1 VAGPDKGS
9 VVVVL
14 GAAHHAPSAYDAICQ
29 RLHTASLRTIVIG
42 PDPRLTAKSVV
53 GILDALDVRWAL
65 LVGDRI
71 GGELAWELA
80 ATRLDRFI
88 GLVVIDRGHP
98 RVADLTGV
106 IRDEH
111 CPPVE
116 MNTTALV
123 STPAARA
130 VAKASQRYVYG
141 DFPAGRSARQAQRA
155 GVHRAAGRRDRDAHQ
170 HLVTATAVGA
180 RSVSTP
186 GAAPGCR
193 EQEVDESLA
202 VGCGSWLASP
212 GAHWPR

>member
-1 VAGPDKGS
+1 MMTTVDGFPIQVSDTGPDKGS
-9 VVVVL
+9 VVVLL
-14 GAAHHAPSAYDAICQ
+14 GAAQRAPAAYDAVCD

-42 PDPRLTAKSVV
+42 PDPRLTPKSVV
-53 GILDALDVRWAL
+53 GILDVLDIDWGVR
-65 LVGDRI
+65 VGDRV

-123 STPAARA
+123 STPAART
-130 VAKASQRYVYG
+130 VAKASHRYVYG
-141 DFPAGRSARQAQRA
+141 DFRLVALL
-155 GVHRAAGRRDRDAHQ
+155 GRRKPQ
-170 HLVTATAVGA
+170 ESTAQLPAEIVMRT
-180 RSVSTP
+180 
-186 GAAPGCR
+186 
-193 EQEVDESLA
+193 
-202 VGCGSWLASP
+202 SP
-212 GAHWPR
+212 W